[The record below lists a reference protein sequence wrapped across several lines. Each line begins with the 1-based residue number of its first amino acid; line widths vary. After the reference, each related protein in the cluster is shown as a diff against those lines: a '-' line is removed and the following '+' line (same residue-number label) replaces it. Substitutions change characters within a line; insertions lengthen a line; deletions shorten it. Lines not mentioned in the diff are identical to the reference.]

1 MSIALPADL
10 PAAAVLRAEG
20 AAVDHAVGQGRALR
34 VALVNLMPDRP
45 ATETQFARLLAASR
59 HRVSLALA
67 VPAGLVPR
75 EGEAEHVA
83 RHYRPWPEVAAAGV
97 DAVIVTGALVER
109 LPFAEV
115 RYWPGVANLLDG
127 WGGAAGP
134 HVCWAAQ
141 AALWHHHGIPK
152 RALDEKA
159 FGVLPHPV
167 EAPDAAVLAGIGP
180 AADPGPRHTRPTPPT
195 AARATGPA
203 RAGVAAR
210 CRPVPGRGA
219 GCARPLHAEPSRIR
233 RRHAAA
239 GVSARPGG
247 RAAGAGAGGIL
258 PARRCFGPTRGG
270 VLAAA
275 GGAPFQNWLEGVAE
289 VAYRGAEKNRLH
301 RAVDERDVARPAEGR
316 RHVTLGRGI
325 ST

>member
-97 DAVIVTGALVER
+97 DAVIVTGAPVER

-115 RYWPGVANLLDG
+115 RYWPGVADLLDG
-127 WGGAAGP
+127 VRARALPAW

-180 AADPGPRHTRPTPPT
+180 ALLTPVSRHTRTDAADLRGRPALRVLASRPDAGLCLAEEPG
-195 AARATGPA
+195 ARAHYMLNHPEYDADT
-203 RAGVAAR
+203 
-210 CRPVPGRGA
+210 
-219 GCARPLHAEPSRIR
+219 LR
-233 RRHAAA
+233 REYLRD
-239 GVSARPGG
+239 
-247 RAAGAGAGGIL
+247 RAAGR
-258 PARRCFGPTRGG
+258 PVR
-270 VLAAA
+270 
-275 GGAPFQNWLEGVAE
+275 APEGYFPRDDVSAEPVAYWRPQAVRLFQNWLEGVAE
-289 VAYRGAEKNRLH
+289 VAYRGAEKNACIVRSMNATS
-301 RAVDERDVARPAEGR
+301 RGR
-316 RHVTLGRGI
+316 RKDAAM
-325 ST
+325 